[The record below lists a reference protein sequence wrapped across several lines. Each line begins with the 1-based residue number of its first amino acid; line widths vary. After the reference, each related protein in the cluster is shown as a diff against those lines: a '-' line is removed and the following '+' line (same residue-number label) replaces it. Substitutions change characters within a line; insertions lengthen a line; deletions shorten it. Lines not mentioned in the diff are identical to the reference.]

1 MSKPQT
7 KTRQRIA
14 EQRAFA
20 EAVFGKT
27 PEELEA
33 FVRNTRERYLA
44 GILPPQVC
52 VLLFQYMFGKPT
64 EYVEVEDKTRR
75 ADLEKLTPDQLRAR
89 ALALA
94 LAISTTTRREVDDD
108 EGPST
113 TLVPG
118 TDAVN

>member
-1 MSKPQT
+1 MSKPQAG
-7 KTRQRIA
+7 TRRRIQAQRD
-14 EQRAFA
+14 FA

-27 PEELEA
+27 PEEFQE

-64 EYVEVEDKTRR
+64 EYVEVEDKTQRP
-75 ADLEKLTPDQLRAR
+75 DLKKLTPDQLRDR

-94 LAISTTTRREVDDD
+94 LAVASKTPDEDDD
-108 EGPST
+108 VTPLPPSS
-113 TLVPG
+113 
-118 TDAVN
+118 DSVN